1 MNLVNDEATS
11 SDTVIRFTWEDGA
24 ANGGTPILD
33 YSVFYDQGIDS
44 VVLLQANVL
53 DKYYQTTVSLT
64 PGLTYKFT
72 VTARNSVGHSADS
85 AVLAVLAATLPEA
98 PINLANNAVLTTAY

>member
-1 MNLVNDEATS
+1 MS
-11 SDTVIRFTWEDGA
+11 SSSPHTLHA

-44 VVLLQANVL
+44 VVLLQANVRN
-53 DKYYQTTVSLT
+53 KYYQTAVSLS

-72 VTARNSVGHSADS
+72 VTARNSVGHSANS
-85 AVLAVLAATLPEA
+85 EVLAVLAATLPEA
-98 PINLANNAVLTTAY
+98 PINLANNAALTTAY